1 MKNKLI
7 AGKTLQE
14 WIKLHPEIKRISE
27 AETIF
32 WSNPSLRHLSEATSK
47 IPISINQIIDAD
59 ERLKRFA
66 PFIAKEFPETA
77 VTGGIIESPL
87 TAIPQMQTAL
97 SRLYSADIK
106 GKLFLKLD
114 SHLPIAGSI
123 KARGG
128 IYEVLKHTEDIA
140 LKAGILKPGGN
151 YKILAGDESKK
162 IFSRYKI
169 QVGSTGN
176 LGLSIGIMASAIGY
190 RAIIH
195 MSAEAR
201 QWKKDLLR
209 SKGAEV
215 IEYTSD
221 YSNAVA
227 QGRKLSDADPDS
239 HFVDD
244 ENSIDLFLG
253 YATAALRLEKQL
265 IESGINISSENP
277 LFVYLPCGVGGGP
290 AGVAFGIKQI
300 FGNNAHCF
308 FSEPVQ
314 SPCMLLGIITGKH
327 NRVSVYDF
335 GLSNI
340 TEADGLAVAR
350 PSGFAGKIM
359 ENLLSGIFTVSDDTL
374 FMLLSML
381 SDSENISMEPS
392 ALAGMPGPVL
402 LQNSEAGKK
411 YLTDHH
417 LTDKIEKA
425 THLIWGTGGSLV
437 PEDIMNA
444 YYMRGKKVIHK
455 HQKNTIKV

>member
-1 MKNKLI
+1 MKSKLI
-7 AGKTLQE
+7 AGKTLKE
-14 WIKLHPEIKRISE
+14 WIELYPEIKKISA
-27 AETIF
+27 AEEIF
-32 WSNPSLRHLSEATSK
+32 WCNPSLMSSSDATPETG
-47 IPISINQIIDAD
+47 IAIDQIIEAD

-66 PFIAKEFPETA
+66 PFIAKVFPETA
-77 VTGGIIESPL
+77 ETGGIIESPL
-87 TAIPQMQTAL
+87 ISIPHMQDEL
-97 SRLYSADIK
+97 SGLYSCDIK

-128 IYEVLKHTEDIA
+128 IYEVLKHTEEIA
-140 LKAGILKPGGN
+140 LKEGILKPGDN
-151 YKILAGDESKK
+151 YEKLSSDKSKK
-162 IFSRYKI
+162 FFSRYKI

-227 QGRKLSDADPDS
+227 QGRKVSDADPDS

-253 YATAALRLEKQL
+253 YSTAALRLKMQL
-265 IESGINISSENP
+265 AESGIEVNRENP
-277 LFVYLPCGVGGGP
+277 LFIYIPCGVGGGP

-300 FGNNAHCF
+300 FGDNAHCF
-308 FSEPVQ
+308 FAEPTH
-314 SPCMLLGIITGKH
+314 SPCMLLGMITGEH
-327 NRVSVYDF
+327 NKVSVYDF
-335 GLSNI
+335 GLDNI
-340 TEADGLAVAR
+340 TEADGLAVAC

-359 ENLLSGIFTVSDDTL
+359 ENLLSGVFTVSDDNL
-374 FMLLSML
+374 FIFLTMLT
-381 SDSENISMEPS
+381 DSEKINMEPS
-392 ALAGMPGPVL
+392 ALAGMPGPAL
-402 LQNSEAGKK
+402 MQKSEAGKK
-411 YLTDHH
+411 FLKDHH
-417 LTDKIEKA
+417 LTEKIEKG
-425 THLIWGTGGSLV
+425 THIIWGTGGSLV
-437 PEDIMNA
+437 PVDIMNA
-444 YYMRGKKVIHK
+444 YYMRGEKLL
-455 HQKNTIKV
+455 KNH